1 MGSLYYP
8 WADIASDAGLRVMVT
23 DTNAGWEH
31 RARSS
36 GGFSAAPLGVM
47 WHHAASSTNT
57 SDEACVNYQV
67 RGNPD
72 NPVGN
77 MTLGRNGDLWPVAG
91 GASNC
96 SGKGGPMTFSRG
108 VCELNNGNC
117 QLVNIECN
125 NNGVGEPFSVQ
136 LVDAYFALS
145 NALNAYLGNQPTD
158 ITSHALGAGDGY
170 TDRKID
176 PATASAVQG
185 NWRPQ
190 SVNGS
195 GTWSLADMRAECLAR
210 AGQRPSPGPTPPT
223 PPTPEDDDMAQREYI
238 IGYAG
243 ADTNGAIYSTDM
255 HTKTWVCN
263 DLMQAGKNT
272 AYALEGWDSTPRSIG
287 DRNLFMGYGPV
298 IGPRPEG
305 VDDYGLPA

>member
-8 WADIASDAGLRVMVT
+8 WADIASDAGLRVCVT

-47 WHHAASSTNT
+47 WHHAASSTST

-77 MTLGRNGDLWPVAG
+77 MTLGRNGDLWPIAG

-108 VCELNNGNC
+108 TCSKDNGNC
-117 QLVNIECN
+117 QLVNVECN

-145 NALNAYLGNQPTD
+145 NALNLYLGNQPDD
-158 ITSHALGAGDGY
+158 ITTHALGAGDGY

-176 PATASAVQG
+176 TATADAVQG
-185 NWRPQ
+185 PWRPRATN
-190 SVNGS
+190 SS

-210 AGQRPSPGPTPPT
+210 AGSAPGPKPPT
-223 PPTPEDDDMAQREYI
+223 PGPSKEDSKLYVILIQNGDPQGRTFVSDLISKTYIPNPDALAALQVTLGSNGLDNQVHTVDPSQMAGSGLLTSPVPGLDEY
-238 IGYAG
+238 G
-243 ADTNGAIYSTDM
+243 AMT
-255 HTKTWVCN
+255 
-263 DLMQAGKNT
+263 
-272 AYALEGWDSTPRSIG
+272 
-287 DRNLFMGYGPV
+287 
-298 IGPRPEG
+298 
-305 VDDYGLPA
+305 